1 MARTRLIIFA
11 VLFIDLLLLGLGSF
25 YFQDQYLILSFVF
38 VISALV
44 PFLVRFEARKMEGR
58 EVVLIAILAAIAA
71 VSRIPFAPIPSV
83 QPTSF
88 IIMMTAYVFGAETGF
103 MVGAL
108 AALVSNMFLGQGP
121 WTPWQ
126 MLAWGMIGFST
137 GMLKDT
143 WLMKKMIGKI
153 LFGFLW
159 GFLFGWMMNVTFIF
173 SFLDDFSWSI
183 LLTTYM
189 ASVLFDFMHAISNVV
204 FLLLFSTAWIKILE
218 RFKRKYGLLSM
229 R

>member
-1 MARTRLIIFA
+1 M
-11 VLFIDLLLLGLGSF
+11 DLLLLGLGSF

>member
-1 MARTRLIIFA
+1 
-11 VLFIDLLLLGLGSF
+11 
-25 YFQDQYLILSFVF
+25 
-38 VISALV
+38 
-44 PFLVRFEARKMEGR
+44 MEGR